1 MADRVLGDM
10 STDAAV
16 VSDAFA
22 AARDLLRSAEGE
34 AVRLRA
40 DADRYVR
47 QREQEAEILVAKARR
62 LLAVAEEKA
71 ASMIATPRVE
81 TPGRATT
88 PARVDDLGAG
98 DAPRTADLD
107 VIEGER
113 ASAVPATDGAIAV
126 GRSVP
131 TGLDRIL
138 ASAIGKAV
146 DRAFPP
152 EA

>member
-1 MADRVLGDM
+1 MAEQVAGGS

-16 VSDAFA
+16 VSEAFA
-22 AARDLLRSAEGE
+22 TARELLRGAE
-34 AVRLRA
+34 ADAARLRA

-47 QREQEAEILVAKARR
+47 QREQEAELLVAKARR
-62 LLAVAEEKA
+62 LLAMAEERA

-81 TPGRATT
+81 TPGLATT
-88 PARVDDLGAG
+88 PAGVDDPGA
-98 DAPRTADLD
+98 
-107 VIEGER
+107 V
-113 ASAVPATDGAIAV
+113 AVD
-126 GRSVP
+126 RSVT

-146 DRAFPP
+146 DQAFPP

>member
-1 MADRVLGDM
+1 MAEQVASGS
-10 STDAAV
+10 STAAV
-16 VSDAFA
+16 VVSEAFA
-22 AARDLLRSAEGE
+22 TSRELLRSAEEE

-71 ASMIATPRVE
+71 ASMIATPRAE

-88 PARVDDLGAG
+88 AARVDDLGAG
-98 DAPRTADLD
+98 DAPQTTDLD
-107 VIEGER
+107 AIEVAR
-113 ASAVPATDGAIAV
+113 ASAAPAADGAIAV
-126 GRSVP
+126 DRSVP

-146 DRAFPP
+146 DQAFPP

>member
-10 STDAAV
+10 STDGAV

-113 ASAVPATDGAIAV
+113 ASAAPATDGAIAV
-126 GRSVP
+126 DRSVP

-146 DRAFPP
+146 DQAFPP

>member
-1 MADRVLGDM
+1 MADRALGDM

-98 DAPRTADLD
+98 DAPRTDDLD

-113 ASAVPATDGAIAV
+113 APAAPATDGAIAV
-126 GRSVP
+126 DRSVP

>member
-10 STDAAV
+10 STDGAV

-22 AARDLLRSAEGE
+22 AARDLLRSAEEE

-98 DAPRTADLD
+98 DAPRTDDLD

-113 ASAVPATDGAIAV
+113 ASAAPATDGAIAV
-126 GRSVP
+126 DRSVP

>member
-98 DAPRTADLD
+98 DAPRTDDLD

-113 ASAVPATDGAIAV
+113 ASAAPATDGAIAV
-126 GRSVP
+126 DRSVP

>member
-1 MADRVLGDM
+1 MADRARSGT
-10 STDAAV
+10 STDAVV
-16 VSDAFA
+16 VSEAFA
-22 AARDLLRSAEGE
+22 VARELLRSAEEE

-40 DADRYVR
+40 DADRYVL

-98 DAPRTADLD
+98 DAPQTIGRPA
-107 VIEGER
+107 IEGER
-113 ASAVPATDGAIAV
+113 ASAAPATDGAIAV
-126 GRSVP
+126 DRPVP

-146 DRAFPP
+146 DQAFPP

>member
-113 ASAVPATDGAIAV
+113 ASAAPATDGAIAV
-126 GRSVP
+126 DRSVP